1 MTTHK
6 AISKIV
12 YVHIYLPGEGK
23 KNSANSSFQEKHNH
37 GWHTKVRKGKSRTVD
52 NLQVAFMNIL

>member
-23 KNSANSSFQEKHNH
+23 KTLQTPPF
-37 GWHTKVRKGKSRTVD
+37 RKSTTMAGTQR
-52 NLQVAFMNIL
+52 

>member
-23 KNSANSSFQEKHNH
+23 KKLCKLLLSRKAQPWLAH
-37 GWHTKVRKGKSRTVD
+37 KGKKRKK
-52 NLQVAFMNIL
+52 